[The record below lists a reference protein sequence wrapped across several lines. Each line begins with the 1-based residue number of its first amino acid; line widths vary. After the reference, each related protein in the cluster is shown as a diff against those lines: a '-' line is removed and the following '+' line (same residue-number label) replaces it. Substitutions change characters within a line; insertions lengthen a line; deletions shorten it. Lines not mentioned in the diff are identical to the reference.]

1 MAKGDQFMRKAMAF
15 TIGAIIGGVLGAV
28 TALLLAPYSG
38 DELRT
43 AIQKQVDSLQMEI
56 KEAAQQKRAE
66 LEEQLEVLIKQ
77 KDS

>member
-1 MAKGDQFMRKAMAF
+1 MRKAMAF
-15 TIGAIIGGVLGAV
+15 TFGAIIGGVLGAV
-28 TALLLAPYSG
+28 TALLLAPYPG

-66 LEEQLEVLIKQ
+66 LEDQLEELIKQ

>member
-1 MAKGDQFMRKAMAF
+1 MRKAMAF
-15 TIGAIIGGVLGAV
+15 TFGAIIGGILGAV

-38 DELRT
+38 DELRS
-43 AIQKQVDSLQMEI
+43 AIQQQVDSLQMEI

-66 LEEQLEVLIKQ
+66 LEEQLEDLIKQ